1 MDFFRRVMLV
11 VCAAV
16 VFAAPLT
23 AAFAAQP
30 CAAVAAEDSPCDC
43 EDSTAS
49 SCALS
54 CGTTAFSFAVPDAP
68 VSPIQASAD
77 RVVGRPATAF
87 ISSVGPPGL
96 QPPR

>member
-1 MDFFRRVMLV
+1 MDFRRVMLV

-30 CAAVAAEDSPCDC
+30 CASVAAEDSPCDC
-43 EDSTAS
+43 EGSTAS

-54 CGTTAFSFAVPDAP
+54 CSTMSFSLAVPDSP

-77 RVVGRPATAF
+77 RVMGELATAF

>member
-1 MDFFRRVMLV
+1 MDLRRLMLM

-30 CAAVAAEDSPCDC
+30 CASVAAEDSPCDC
-43 EDSTAS
+43 EGSTAS

-54 CGTTAFSFAVPDAP
+54 CGTTSFSLAVPDSP
-68 VSPIQASAD
+68 ISPIQASAD
-77 RVVGRPATAF
+77 RVVGEPASAF
-87 ISSVGPPGL
+87 ISAVGPPGL